1 MYRLNSIKR
10 YGKIGILFFLISLSV
25 GYFTGLLF
33 VNNTTSLNADGIE
46 ENYNGNFTEDES
58 DEFDFN
64 QEIKYK
70 KSEREIITIIHEH
83 VISFSLI
90 FFCTGL
96 LLYFCELHLKL
107 KSFLIIEPFIST
119 VITFGGIYLLWLDYS
134 WMKYIIVI
142 SGSMLTISYC
152 GQVLMI
158 IRELFFVK
166 KQS

>member
-1 MYRLNSIKR
+1 
-10 YGKIGILFFLISLSV
+10 
-25 GYFTGLLF
+25 
-33 VNNTTSLNADGIE
+33 
-46 ENYNGNFTEDES
+46 
-58 DEFDFN
+58 
-64 QEIKYK
+64 
-70 KSEREIITIIHEH
+70 
-83 VISFSLI
+83 
-90 FFCTGL
+90 
-96 LLYFCELHLKL
+96 
-107 KSFLIIEPFIST
+107 T

>member
-1 MYRLNSIKR
+1 MNRLNSIKR
-10 YGKIGILFFLISLSV
+10 YGKIGILFFLFSLSV

-70 KSEREIITIIHEH
+70 KSVREIITIIHEH

-134 WMKYIIVI
+134 WMKYIIMI
-142 SGSMLTISYC
+142 SGSMLTITYC
-152 GQVLMI
+152 GQVLLI

>member
-119 VITFGGIYLLWLDYS
+119 VITFGGIYLLWLDCN
-134 WMKYIIVI
+134 WMKYIIMI
-142 SGSMLTISYC
+142 SGSMLTITYC
-152 GQVLMI
+152 GQVLVI

>member
-46 ENYNGNFTEDES
+46 ENYNGNYTEDES

-90 FFCTGL
+90 FFCSGL
-96 LLYFCELHLKL
+96 LLYFCELHIKL